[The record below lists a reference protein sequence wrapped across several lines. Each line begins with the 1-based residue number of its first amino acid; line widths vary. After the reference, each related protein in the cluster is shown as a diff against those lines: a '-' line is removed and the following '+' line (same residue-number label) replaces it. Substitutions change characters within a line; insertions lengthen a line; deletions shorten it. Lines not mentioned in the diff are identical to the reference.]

1 MKTNSLNKRFQ
12 EKYRFV
18 HKETNLNSKQDENP
32 RLSPVH
38 HKADAM
44 ANTWR
49 GSPKAQV
56 PA

>member
-12 EKYRFV
+12 EKYRFA